1 MNAGL
6 AHSFPLLKGAA
17 DWQVTPMEYLSSP
30 LLAFLGIS
38 VLVICTPGPDTAM
51 TIRNALLGG
60 RAGGLATALGVST
73 GLAIWAL
80 ATSAGLVAL
89 LIASEPLFLAVKY
102 AGAAYLVWLGLQSL
116 RAAFGPQARAHQ
128 QAIEQPTARG
138 LSPRQAYVQGVVSD
152 LGNPKIAAFFSS
164 MLPQFTPAGAADFAG
179 LAALG
184 LLFSLMTL
192 VWLTGYAL
200 ATARMGDSLRRPRI
214 RRTLDGLTGAALIGM
229 GLKLAAEERG

>member
-1 MNAGL
+1 
-6 AHSFPLLKGAA
+6 
-17 DWQVTPMEYLSSP
+17 MEYLSGP
-30 LLAFLGIS
+30 LIAFVGIAA
-38 VLVICTPGPDTAM
+38 LVICTPGPDTAM
-51 TIRNALLGG
+51 TVRNALLGG
-60 RAGGLATALGVST
+60 RPAGLATAAGVST

-116 RAAFGPQARAHQ
+116 RAAFGSGAYPR
-128 QAIEQPTARG
+128 AIEQPAARR
-138 LSPRQAYVQGVVSD
+138 LPPRQAYLQGVVSD

-164 MLPQFTPAGAADFAG
+164 MLPQFAPAGATDFLG

-192 VWLTGYAL
+192 LWLTGYAL
-200 ATARMGDSLRRPRI
+200 ATARMGDALRRPRI
-214 RRTLDGLTGAALIGM
+214 RRTLDGITGAALIGL

>member
-1 MNAGL
+1 
-6 AHSFPLLKGAA
+6 
-17 DWQVTPMEYLSSP
+17 MEYFSGP

-60 RAGGLATALGVST
+60 RPAGLATALGVST

-116 RAAFGPQARAHQ
+116 RAAFGSQAHHSPHQ
-128 QAIEQPTARG
+128 QAIEQPAARG

-164 MLPQFTPAGAADFAG
+164 MLPQFAPAGAADFAG
-179 LAALG
+179 LAVLG

-200 ATARMGDSLRRPRI
+200 ATARMGDALRRPRI
-214 RRTLDGLTGAALIGM
+214 RRTLDGITGAALIGL
-229 GLKLAAEERG
+229 GLKLATEERG

>member
-1 MNAGL
+1 MAYGTLVGL
-6 AHSFPLLKGAA
+6 LLKSAA

-60 RAGGLATALGVST
+60 RPASLATALGVST

-116 RAAFGPQARAHQ
+116 RAAFGSGAPPL
-128 QAIEQPTARG
+128 AIEQPAARR
-138 LSPRQAYVQGVVSD
+138 LAPRQAYLQGVASD
-152 LGNPKIAAFFSS
+152 LSNPKIAAFFSS
-164 MLPQFTPAGAADFAG
+164 MLPQFAPAGATDFLG

-192 VWLTGYAL
+192 LWLSGYAL
-200 ATARMGDSLRRPRI
+200 ATARMGDALRRPRI
-214 RRTLDGLTGAALIGM
+214 RRTLDGITGAALIGL
-229 GLKLAAEERG
+229 GLKLASEERG

>member
-1 MNAGL
+1 
-6 AHSFPLLKGAA
+6 
-17 DWQVTPMEYLSSP
+17 MEYLTGP
-30 LLAFLGIS
+30 LIAFVGIAA
-38 VLVICTPGPDTAM
+38 LVICTPGPDTAM

-60 RAGGLATALGVST
+60 RSAGLATALGVST

-116 RAAFGPQARAHQ
+116 RAAFGPSALQ
-128 QAIEQPTARG
+128 QAIAQPAARR
-138 LSPRQAYVQGVVSD
+138 LRPRQAYMQGVVSD
-152 LGNPKIAAFFSS
+152 LSNPKIAAFFSS
-164 MLPQFTPAGAADFAG
+164 MLPQFTPAGAADFVG

-192 VWLTGYAL
+192 LWLTGYAL
-200 ATARMGDSLRRPRI
+200 ATARMATALRRPRI
-214 RRTLDGLTGAALIGM
+214 RRTLDGITGAALIGL
-229 GLKLAAEERG
+229 GLKLASEER